1 VEPATFARAGKPRDS
16 GGVTPTEGDHN
27 MRHMLGSAT
36 AAVLISAGFAMTAQ
50 AEELVVG
57 SFGGSFADN
66 VKACHVTAFE
76 KATGA
81 TVSLKLGNSSQFAAA
96 VRATGGRPDMDIVYI
111 DNSLAAQIHGEK
123 LAEIIDRK
131 KLTNAGDVIPS
142 AWGKDDAYVVAMV
155 SATALVYNPKL
166 VKTPPTSWLDLADPA
181 YAGKYAIGDISGTSG
196 LHFLL
201 ALNKIKG
208 GTLENVDPGIEAIK
222 PIAKGSSV
230 LYTQADQLLSLFERQ
245 EIAIA
250 PWYPDRAGV
259 AIDKGLSLAVAYP
272 KEGAVGILPAV
283 VIPKGTAKSELA
295 LKFLDQILSAEGQG
309 CFSER
314 AYIGAVNTKVK
325 LSDKVQKI
333 VPNGE
338 SLDKAWFIDPEV
350 IAKNSA
356 NWTRRWQR
364 EVAR

>member
-1 VEPATFARAGKPRDS
+1 
-16 GGVTPTEGDHN
+16 
-27 MRHMLGSAT
+27 MRHLLRLAT
-36 AAVLISAGFAMTAQ
+36 ATTAAIAGLALPAQ

-66 VKACHVTAFE
+66 VKACHVAAFE

-81 TVSLKLGNSSQFAAA
+81 TVALKLGNSSQFAAA
-96 VRATGGRPDMDIVYI
+96 VRATGGKPDMDIVYI

-123 LAEIIDRK
+123 LAETIDRT
-131 KLTNAGDVIPS
+131 KLKNAGDVIAS

-196 LHFLL
+196 LHYLL
-201 ALNKIKG
+201 ALNKLKG
-208 GTLENVDPGIEAIK
+208 GTLEAIDAGIEAIK
-222 PIAKGSSV
+222 PIAKGSAV
-230 LYTQADQLLSLFERQ
+230 LYTQADQLLSLFERE

-259 AIDKGLSLAVAYP
+259 AIDKGISLAIAYP

-338 SLDKAWFIDPEV
+338 SLAKAWFIDPDT
-350 IAKNSA
+350 IAKNTA